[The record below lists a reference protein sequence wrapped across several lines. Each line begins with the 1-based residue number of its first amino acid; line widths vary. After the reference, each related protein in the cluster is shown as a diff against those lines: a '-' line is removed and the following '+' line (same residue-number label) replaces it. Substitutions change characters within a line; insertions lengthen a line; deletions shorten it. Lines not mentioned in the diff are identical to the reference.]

1 MLAANATIR
10 HQLEPWA
17 ARLRE
22 DQPHLLAAR
31 RARQFGHSEIRT
43 GRSRSGGWLHRR
55 LTYRGIRNATNM
67 MILSAS
73 ARIWNRATTRDF
85 KIGQCQSAP
94 RSGRRRELQ
103 AKMADENI
111 SILNGSPAVPRV
123 GQRNGRLTI
132 AVMMMKR
139 MTAKGPWRERLP
151 IEAAQARA
159 LLQRGAFAPPTE
171 AALILCS
178 PTA

>member
-43 GRSRSGGWLHRR
+43 GRSRSGGWLHRGPTHR
-55 LTYRGIRNATNM
+55 RKHNATNI

-111 SILNGSPAVPRV
+111 SILKWLASCPKGRPTQRSFDDSGDDEEDDGKRPPGESGCQLRRPR
-123 GQRNGRLTI
+123 RGRFCN
-132 AVMMMKR
+132 
-139 MTAKGPWRERLP
+139 ER
-151 IEAAQARA
+151 
-159 LLQRGAFAPPTE
+159 LLQRQLRRP
-171 AALILCS
+171 
-178 PTA
+178 

>member
-55 LTYRGIRNATNM
+55 LTYRGIRNATNI

-111 SILNGSPAVPRV
+111 SILKWLASCPKGRPTQRSFDDSGDDEEDDGKRPPGESGCQLRRPR
-123 GQRNGRLTI
+123 RGRFCN
-132 AVMMMKR
+132 
-139 MTAKGPWRERLP
+139 ER
-151 IEAAQARA
+151 
-159 LLQRGAFAPPTE
+159 LLQRQLRRP
-171 AALILCS
+171 
-178 PTA
+178 